1 MIMPYKIVSFFFLL
15 TGLLVNEAFS
25 QTFKTVDQAKEYFVK
40 LDDVYNQAMVSKD
53 SLFFRSHFA
62 DAYINCTPIGTIEN
76 KEPEI
81 KVLISLPLA
90 KVERVAP
97 EYDVFTYSN
106 ELATY
111 SVVKKL
117 TMKDGTVS
125 YVRRTTVYKLLNGKW
140 QAISGQGTRVLPEYV
155 NEETKQMNK

>member
-1 MIMPYKIVSFFFLL
+1 MIKPYQIISLFFLL
-15 TGLLVNEAFS
+15 AGLANEAFS
-25 QTFKTVDQAKEYFVK
+25 QTFKTVDQAKEYFIK

-62 DAYINCTPIGTIEN
+62 DAYINCTPRGTIEN

-117 TMKDGTVS
+117 TMKDGTVA
-125 YVRRTTVYKLLNGKW
+125 YVRRTTVYNLLNGKW
-140 QAISGQGTRVLPEYV
+140 QAISGQGTNVLTEYV
-155 NEETKQMNK
+155 DEKQNK